1 MSGFRHLTI
10 GAASVAANPGA
21 GDSRGSSVG
30 RKA

>member
-1 MSGFRHLTI
+1 MNGFRDSTI
-10 GAASVAANPGA
+10 GATSVAANPGA